1 MPYLLHIVSIFPCKD
16 IKQCSVVVNYD
27 IFNSL
32 PDVYK
37 KIIEAFDDIPVDELP
52 EDYKDF
58 EDNYIRNYVDSPP
71 IRFTIF
77 DIEMK
82 VFIKTKTIRDIYN
95 MYISQI
101 ESAQLI

>member
-1 MPYLLHIVSIFPCKD
+1 MPYLLHIVSIFPCQD

-27 IFNSL
+27 VYDSL
-32 PDVYK
+32 QDVYK

-71 IRFTIF
+71 IRFTIY

-82 VFIKTKTIRDIYN
+82 IFIKTKTIRDIYN

-101 ESAQLI
+101 ELGQLI

>member
-1 MPYLLHIVSIFPCKD
+1 MPYLLHIVSIFPCQD

-27 IFNSL
+27 VYDSL
-32 PDVYK
+32 QDVYK

-71 IRFTIF
+71 IRFTIY

-101 ESAQLI
+101 ELGQLI

>member
-1 MPYLLHIVSIFPCKD
+1 MPYLLHIVSIFPCQD

-27 IFNSL
+27 VYDSL
-32 PDVYK
+32 QDVYK

-71 IRFTIF
+71 IRFTIY

-82 VFIKTKTIRDIYN
+82 IFIKTKTIRDIYN
-95 MYISQI
+95 MYLQKI
-101 ESAQLI
+101 EMAYT

>member
-1 MPYLLHIVSIFPCKD
+1 MRYILHIVSIFPCED
-16 IKQCSVVVNYD
+16 IKQCSVVLNYD
-27 IFNSL
+27 IFDNI
-32 PDVYK
+32 DNAYQ

-77 DIEMK
+77 DINKGEFLK
-82 VFIKTKTIRDIYN
+82 DINIRDIYA
-95 MYISQI
+95 MYINKI
-101 ESAQLI
+101 ENT

>member
-1 MPYLLHIVSIFPCKD
+1 MPYLLHIVSIFPCQD

-27 IFNSL
+27 VYDSL
-32 PDVYK
+32 QDVYK

-71 IRFTIF
+71 IRFTIY

-82 VFIKTKTIRDIYN
+82 LFIKTKTIRDIYN

-101 ESAQLI
+101 ELSQLI

>member
-1 MPYLLHIVSIFPCKD
+1 MPYLLHIVSIFPCED
-16 IKQCSVVVNYD
+16 IKQCSVVLNYHVLD
-27 IFNSL
+27 SL
-32 PDVYK
+32 QDVYT

-77 DIEMK
+77 DTELRE
-82 VFIKTKTIRDIYN
+82 FIKTITNRDIYN
-95 MYISQI
+95 MYIHQI
-101 ESAQLI
+101 ENGIHM

>member
-1 MPYLLHIVSIFPCKD
+1 MPYLLHIVSIFPCQD

-27 IFNSL
+27 VYDSL
-32 PDVYK
+32 HDVYK

-71 IRFTIF
+71 IRFTIY

>member
-1 MPYLLHIVSIFPCKD
+1 MPYLLHIVSIFPCQD

-27 IFNSL
+27 VYDSL
-32 PDVYK
+32 QDVYK

-71 IRFTIF
+71 IRFTIY